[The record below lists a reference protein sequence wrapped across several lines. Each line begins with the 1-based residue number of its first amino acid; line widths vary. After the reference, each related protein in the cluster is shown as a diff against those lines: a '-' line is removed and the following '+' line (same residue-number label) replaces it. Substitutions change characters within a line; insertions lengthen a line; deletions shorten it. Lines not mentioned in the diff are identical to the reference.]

1 MRVKNGNNCEEIDKA
16 IIKAK
21 NFDNNLPTMIILD
34 TIKGHGLS
42 FVENSKVNNH
52 SMNITPDMLESGL
65 KELSE
70 MLSTMEA
77 K

>member
-1 MRVKNGNNCEEIDKA
+1 
-16 IIKAK
+16 
-21 NFDNNLPTMIILD
+21 MIILD

-42 FVENSKVNNH
+42 FVENSKVSNH

-70 MLSTMEA
+70 ILSTMEA